1 MGSYYERQLEA
12 KIGRQKEEITRLL
25 AENAELKGL
34 NSTICDVRKNDEFLK
49 KTAEQARAEGQQE
62 AWKLAHYE
70 DLEEAGRLIEL
81 PCKIGDTVY
90 GIRRYRDIRIVQ
102 SGIVSEMYFSQ
113 ENRLIIVIN
122 HICRGYWGENI
133 FGSFEEAKAA
143 LKECE
148 AE

>member
-1 MGSYYERQLEA
+1 MIDRLTEWTGLGAIALKYQENFDISEEDFAEY
-12 KIGRQKEEITRLL
+12 QKVL
-25 AENAELKGL
+25 
-34 NSTICDVRKNDEFLK
+34 D
-49 KTAEQARAEGQQE
+49 
-62 AWKLAHYE
+62 KLAHYE

-90 GIRRYRDIRIVQ
+90 GIRRYHGIRIVQ

-113 ENRLIIVIN
+113 ENRLIIVIKN
-122 HICRGYWGENI
+122 ICRGYWGENI

-143 LKECE
+143 LKERD

>member
-1 MGSYYERQLEA
+1 MMDRLTYDSPAGTVSSIYAEDFVLDMDEETYEGYR
-12 KIGRQKEEITRLL
+12 KILG
-25 AENAELKGL
+25 
-34 NSTICDVRKNDEFLK
+34 
-49 KTAEQARAEGQQE
+49 
-62 AWKLAHYE
+62 KLAHYE

-90 GIRRYRDIRIVQ
+90 GIRRYQGVRKVQ

-113 ENRLIIVIN
+113 KNRLIIVIK

-143 LKECE
+143 LKERE
-148 AE
+148 SE